1 MQVNYINFNGRMM
14 VASESV
20 LTVENRSFRYGDGLF
35 ETMLWVEGR
44 IRLLNYHAERLKK
57 GLKTLHIE
65 GWEKFDEDFI
75 YTAAKELIT
84 KNERKDRQVRLRL
97 QVFRSGGGLYSP
109 VSNQPVYVMSADPVE
124 PTAFKDGTL
133 GAHKPDGL
141 IVDLYT
147 EQIKPFSGLSHLKST
162 NSQVYVLA
170 GLYRKRKG
178 LDEVIILNHNGH
190 VCETMSS
197 NIFVSYDQ
205 RIYTPALQE
214 GCVEGVMRR
223 AVLETGREL
232 GVEMVE
238 AAIDPLVL
246 SDADEIFLTNAVK
259 GVQWVMGYR
268 RKRYFNNWS
277 KLFQQHIM
285 GL

>member
-97 QVFRSGGGLYSP
+97 QVFRSGGGLY
-109 VSNQPVYVMSADPVE
+109 
-124 PTAFKDGTL
+124 
-133 GAHKPDGL
+133 
-141 IVDLYT
+141 
-147 EQIKPFSGLSHLKST
+147 
-162 NSQVYVLA
+162 
-170 GLYRKRKG
+170 
-178 LDEVIILNHNGH
+178 
-190 VCETMSS
+190 
-197 NIFVSYDQ
+197 
-205 RIYTPALQE
+205 
-214 GCVEGVMRR
+214 
-223 AVLETGREL
+223 
-232 GVEMVE
+232 
-238 AAIDPLVL
+238 
-246 SDADEIFLTNAVK
+246 
-259 GVQWVMGYR
+259 
-268 RKRYFNNWS
+268 
-277 KLFQQHIM
+277 
-285 GL
+285 